1 MSLFSSSQ
9 TCFPSRLTLFLLVS
23 TTVFER
29 SLNMPQITI
38 EVSEEL
44 AQDLAPIRDRLP
56 EVLARALHE
65 QHPILNE
72 TYRYVLEFLANT
84 PSPEAILSF
93 KVTTA
98 TQERIGDLLEKNR
111 EGQLTPAESA
121 EL

>member
-1 MSLFSSSQ
+1 MA
-9 TCFPSRLTLFLLVS
+9 
-23 TTVFER
+23 
-29 SLNMPQITI
+29 QITI
-38 EVSEEL
+38 EVSDEL

-65 QHPILNE
+65 QPPILNE
-72 TYRYVLEFLANT
+72 TYRHVLEFLAST

-98 TQERIGDLLEKNR
+98 TQERISDLLEKNR

-121 EL
+121 ELDEYVRIDNLISLLKTRTFRALQAAR